1 VATPPMTG
9 ELELN
14 GFRPFP
20 TQTILRFYRKERE
33 GESKQKKRQNGWRE
47 IGLFNCG
54 LNLF

>member
-1 VATPPMTG
+1 MTG

>member
-1 VATPPMTG
+1 MTG

-33 GESKQKKRQNGWRE
+33 GESKQKKKGKMGGERLDYLTVG
-47 IGLFNCG
+47 
-54 LNLF
+54 